1 VRVTTVAYK
10 DGVMAADSQCT
21 SGASS
26 DDTTKIFRLKSG
38 GLFGFAGS
46 AGYGMLVY
54 EWLCLGAK
62 LKHKPKILDDDDG
75 IEAIVVSPSGEVS
88 MMDNYLAPISVTSGV
103 TAIGSG
109 GDQAKALM
117 RSGMSAGEAVE
128 FIVANRLDI
137 FTGGEVQV
145 LALKRKAGKSKSCS

>member
-1 VRVTTVAYK
+1 MTTIAYK
-10 DGVMAADSQCT
+10 DGVMAADTQCT
-21 SGASS
+21 SGGSTDA
-26 DDTTKIFRLKSG
+26 TTKIFRLKSG

-62 LKHKPKILDDDDG
+62 LKHKPKVLDDDDG

-117 RSGMSAGEAVE
+117 RSGMSASDAVD
-128 FIVANRLDI
+128 FIVTNRLDI
-137 FTGGEVQV
+137 FTGGEVQT
-145 LALKRKAGKSKSCS
+145 LTLKKRKAGIRKS